1 MTTIAASIRTHLI
14 NADITSVGTKI
25 YRDMAPPS
33 TEYPYMTYFDQLNDR
48 VVLQGDSRTKARNML
63 IQFDLW
69 QKRMDEDSSIADEI
83 SSALEQITI
92 TGGSP
97 TVFACN
103 LYDVQRIVEF
113 DDDIIHHAFTLN
125 VYRKV

>member
-1 MTTIAASIRTHLI
+1 MTTIAASIRTHLVD
-14 NADITSVGTKI
+14 ADITSIGTKI

-33 TEYPYMTYFDQLNDR
+33 TAYPYMTYFDQLNDR
-48 VVLQGDSRTKARNML
+48 VMLQGDSRVKARNML

-69 QKRMDEDSSIADEI
+69 QKRADEDTVIASEI
-83 SSALEQITI
+83 SSAIEGITI
-92 TGGSP
+92 SDADT

-113 DDDIIHHAFTLN
+113 DDDIIHHAFSLN

>member
-1 MTTIAASIRTHLI
+1 MTTIAASIRTHLVA
-14 NADITSVGTKI
+14 ADISYIGTKI

-33 TEYPYMTYFDQLNDR
+33 TSYPYMTYFDQLNDR

-69 QKRMDEDSSIADEI
+69 QKRADEDVSIAAEI
-83 SSALEQITI
+83 SAALEQITI
-92 TGGSP
+92 SDPDTK
-97 TVFACN
+97 VFACN

-113 DDDIIHHAFTLN
+113 DDDIIHHAFSLN